1 MLDEYTKRRT
11 LIVDGLNAMGLD
23 CVPPDGAFYCFPSIR
38 STGLSSQEF
47 AEKLLQEEHVA
58 CVAGDAFGPCGD
70 GHVRMCYAVPTA
82 DIEVALQRIESF
94 VNRARAQH

>member
-1 MLDEYTKRRT
+1 MILGLTVCRRT
-11 LIVDGLNAMGLD
+11 ER
-23 CVPPDGAFYCFPSIR
+23 FYCFPSIR

-47 AEKLLQEEHVA
+47 AERLLQEEHVA

-82 DIEVALQRIESF
+82 DIEVALERIANF
-94 VNRARAQH
+94 VSRVRA